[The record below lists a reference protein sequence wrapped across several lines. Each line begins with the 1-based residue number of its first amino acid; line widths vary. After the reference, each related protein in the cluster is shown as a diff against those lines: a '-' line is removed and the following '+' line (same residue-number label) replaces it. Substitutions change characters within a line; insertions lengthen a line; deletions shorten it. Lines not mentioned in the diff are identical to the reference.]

1 MARASFETPIKHI
14 IDASLI
20 GERDELNSVI
30 ENVLIN
36 QTVPLGTGLPGLVV
50 KVKGEAKD
58 GKE

>member
-1 MARASFETPIKHI
+1 M
-14 IDASLI
+14 I